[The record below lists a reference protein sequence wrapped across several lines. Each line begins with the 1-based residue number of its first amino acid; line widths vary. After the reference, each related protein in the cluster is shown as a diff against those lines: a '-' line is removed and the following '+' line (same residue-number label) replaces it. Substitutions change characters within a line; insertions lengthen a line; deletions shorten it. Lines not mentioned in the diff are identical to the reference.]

1 MGSYANIKIGKYDF
15 WWEKNGIRS
24 LLYIFNPDDYIKT
37 IEKDDNGEEYIYHKL
52 ITNVKKAKEI
62 LDSTGYSMTSA
73 ENFFNK
79 IIKQINF
86 DDNEEVI
93 YYFNLYFSDDNEETI
108 EKIKSEYNF
117 QNWKKTIEFATKN
130 LILYGVEHSDENFEV
145 KIKNLE
151 SSNIFHNLI
160 LKSLALDNDFFYW
173 GIPIE
178 LLSWHADELIM
189 RVILECIDE
198 NEPIE
203 LDYTDLV
210 DGGYCEEILPQSY
223 FEIEKTIVLTEGR
236 TDRDYIQDSINLL
249 YPHLSKCF
257 YFMNFTQYN
266 VEGSADFLPRY
277 IKAFAGAGIKN
288 KIIGLFDN
296 DTAGKCAKKT
306 LDRYLFPSNI
316 KLASLPDIELAK
328 NFEVIDNNGN
338 VSNQNINGI
347 ACSIELFF
355 GKDVLLN
362 GNTFEK
368 VELKDFR
375 KEVNAFQGTIQN
387 KSSIQKR
394 FDKKLK
400 YAKQNGISNLEDWK
414 EMKILI
420 ESLIN
425 IWN

>member
-62 LDSTGYSMTSA
+62 LDSTGYSMTFA

-86 DDNEEVI
+86 DDSEEVI

-117 QNWKKTIEFATKN
+117 QNWKKTLELTTKN
-130 LILYGVEHSDENFEV
+130 LILYGVKILETSFDV
-145 KIKNLE
+145 KVKNL
-151 SSNIFHNLI
+151 NNKDILQNLM
-160 LKSLALDNDFFYW
+160 LKSLSLDNDFFYW
-173 GIPIE
+173 GIPLEFLKWNDDIFV
-178 LLSWHADELIM
+178 M
-189 RVILECIDE
+189 RVILEALNDDE
-198 NEPIE
+198 VIE

-210 DGGYCEEILPQSY
+210 DSGYCEEILPKNY
-223 FEIEKTIVLTEGR
+223 FDIEKTIVLTEGR

-257 YFMNFTQYN
+257 SFMNFTQYN

-296 DTAGKCAKKT
+296 DTAGRCAKKT
-306 LDRYLFPSNI
+306 LDRYSFPLNI

-328 NFEVIDNNGN
+328 NLEVIDNNGN
-338 VSNQNINGI
+338 ISKQNINGM

-375 KEVNAFQGTIQN
+375 KEVKEYQGTIQN
-387 KSSIQKR
+387 KNSIQKR

-400 YAKQNGISNLEDWK
+400 NAKKNGIHNVENWK
-414 EMKILI
+414 EMNILI

>member
-178 LLSWHADELIM
+178 LLSWHSDELIM
-189 RVILECIDE
+189 RVVLECIDE

-223 FEIEKTIVLTEGR
+223 FEIEKTRVLTEGKC
-236 TDRDYIQDSINLL
+236 DKNYIQESIALL
-249 YPHLSKCF
+249 YPHLKKCF
-257 YFMNFTQYN
+257 SFMNFTKYN
-266 VEGSADFLPRY
+266 IEGGADSIPRY
-277 IKAFAGAGIKN
+277 IKAFAGTEIKN

-296 DTAGKCAKKT
+296 DTAGICARKT
-306 LDRYLFPSNI
+306 LDKISLPANI
-316 KLASLPDIELAK
+316 KLANLPNIELAK
-328 NFEVIDNNGN
+328 DFEVIDDNGN
-338 VSNQNINGI
+338 ISNQDINGI